1 MHYKPGMS
9 PVTATL
15 TIDLAALCANYRL
28 LKQRHAVGKVA
39 AVVKANAYG
48 LGMGPVATALAE
60 REGCDTF
67 FVATLSE
74 AVVLREVLPGAII
87 HVFAGPLK
95 GEEADYAAHHL
106 RPVLNSMEQVERW
119 RAFRRRH
126 GELHSSLQPPPASG
140 GRLIPPPLPAGEGW
154 GGGAPAV
161 DSAAPFP
168 AALHVDTGM
177 CRLGLSM
184 EDLPRLDTQA
194 LVQECG
200 LTLLMSH
207 LACASEPDHLLNA
220 EQLRLFTE
228 ARRYFPDLPA
238 SLANSSG
245 HFLDTSFH
253 FDLGRPGCALYGITP
268 NPDLPNPMQP
278 VATWTA
284 PILQIRTIERDQPIG
299 YGATRTVTRGMKVA
313 AVASGYADGL
323 HRTAS
328 NVLPAWI
335 DGHRCPMLGRV
346 SMDLTCYDVTDVPD
360 AVLEQAEHVTL
371 MGPQQPVDAVADAY
385 GTIGYE
391 VLCHLGSRLTRRYI

>member
-1 MHYKPGMS
+1 M
-9 PVTATL
+9 L
-15 TIDLAALCANYRL
+15 TVDLAALCANYRL
-28 LKQRHAVGKVA
+28 LKQRHAAGRVA

-74 AVVLREVLPGAII
+74 AVALRGLLPESVI

-95 GEEADYAAHHL
+95 GEEPDYAAHRL

-119 RAFRRRH
+119 RAFGH
-126 GELHSSLQPPPASG
+126 ASG
-140 GRLIPPPLPAGEGW
+140 QPL
-154 GGGAPAV
+154 
-161 DSAAPFP
+161 P

-194 LVQECG
+194 LAQECG

-207 LACASEPDHLLNA
+207 LACASEPGHPLNA

-228 ARRYFPDLPA
+228 ARRYFPGLPA

-245 HFLDTSFH
+245 HFLNTSFH
-253 FDLGRPGCALYGITP
+253 FDLGRPGCSLYGITP
-268 NPDLPNPMQP
+268 NPDLPNPMRH

-284 PILQIRTIERDQPIG
+284 PILQIRAIERDQPIG

-313 AVASGYADGL
+313 TVASGYADGL

-328 NVLPAWI
+328 NMLPAWI
-335 DGHRCPMLGRV
+335 GEHRCPMLGRV
-346 SMDLTCYDVTDVPD
+346 SMDLTCYDVTEVPYG
-360 AVLEQAEHVTL
+360 VLEQSGRVTL
-371 MGPQQPVDAVADAY
+371 MGQQQPVDTVAEAY

-391 VLCHLGSRLTRRYI
+391 VLCHVGNRLTRDYR

>member
-1 MHYKPGMS
+1 MVAITP
-9 PVTATL
+9 TL
-15 TIDLAALCANYRL
+15 TIDLAALCANYQL
-28 LKQRHAVGKVA
+28 LKARHVKGNVA

-48 LGMGPVATALAE
+48 LGMIPVATALAE
-60 REGCDTF
+60 REGCGTF

-74 AVVLREVLPGAII
+74 AMALRTALPTAVIY
-87 HVFAGPLK
+87 VFAGPLK
-95 GEEADYAAHHL
+95 GEEPDYAAHAI

-119 RAFRRRH
+119 RAFRRQN
-126 GELHSSLQPPPASG
+126 EAQA
-140 GRLIPPPLPAGEGW
+140 
-154 GGGAPAV
+154 
-161 DSAAPFP
+161 

-184 EDLPRLDTQA
+184 EDLPRLDAAT
-194 LVQECG
+194 LVKEAG

-207 LACASEPDHLLNA
+207 LACGGEPEHTLNA

-228 ARRYFPDLPA
+228 ARSHFPTLPT

-245 HFLDTSFH
+245 HFLSADYH

-268 NPDLPNPMQP
+268 NPDVANPMQH

-284 PILQIRTIERDQPIG
+284 PILQIRSIERDQPIG

-313 AVASGYADGL
+313 TVASGYADGL

-328 NVLPAWI
+328 NQLPAWI
-335 DGHRCPMLGRV
+335 GEHHCPMLGRV
-346 SMDLTCYDVTDVPD
+346 SMDLTCYDVTTVPD
-360 AVLEQAEHVTL
+360 AMLAAADRVTL
-371 MGPQQPVDAVADAY
+371 MGPQQPVDAVANAY

-391 VLCHLGSRLTRRYI
+391 VLCHLGQRLTRSYAQ